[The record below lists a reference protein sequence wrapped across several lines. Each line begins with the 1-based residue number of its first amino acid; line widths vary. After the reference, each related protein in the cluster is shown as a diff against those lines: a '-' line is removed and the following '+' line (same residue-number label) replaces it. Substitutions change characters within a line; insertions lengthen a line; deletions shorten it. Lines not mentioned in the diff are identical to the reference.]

1 MDGFRVICILVAV
14 LATTG
19 RATAADHVRMVTKAD
34 LITVPLNFD
43 TSIVCTMNI
52 VPDNFQWKFYPLS
65 RRQASNPKA
74 HISLTHSH
82 FEIIDERKYEITQKK
97 TSTLNLQAKSDDIAG
112 DYQCLAYYGASVVA
126 SIPWRLTIANIS
138 EFPPQEKIDVTVI
151 PGNTVNWRCEPPEA
165 NPEPYIDYHK
175 NGVYVPPFVQV
186 VTKSLIIPNVT
197 SGNSGSYTCKAGN
210 VCTEKFSPVL
220 FNLKV
225 DKRAPREPPKFIVR
239 PRSVYNVTKG
249 DKVLLECSAV
259 GNPLPKVVWRK
270 ITGIIPE
277 GRSELTPG
285 GLIIKNISAS
295 DNGIYECTHDNSLGK
310 VVHSI
315 TLNYN
320 EAPTINC
327 PQDSIDVNQGEDLEL
342 ECTVTGNPDPEI
354 TWFLNG
360 FVTKDNKIITEGNK
374 IFFKPTEKR
383 HAGNLQVFARNI
395 AGTVYSSI
403 SIKVIPL
410 STTQD
415 NVSENP
421 LPPTRLHRPNSRKFN
436 KHAKMYPPSKPNI
449 TGISDEAVVLRWTVQ
464 NKGLPI
470 QFFKVQYKDF
480 GPANQHDHHNKGKG
494 SKWNTDN
501 PIIEPHIR
509 SYQVNNLKPDH
520 VYRFRIAAV
529 YSNSDNKNSPNSDKF
544 HLRKLDFDKRN
555 PLPVPLITKTESI
568 NTTAVKIYWK
578 CEPSINITIDGFFVN
593 YNSASSAGDYTK
605 ATVDGPQTNS
615 FVLSHLQPDT
625 VYDIKLQSF
634 NSKSASD
641 FSSIMKAKTL
651 GLASTTLSPREP
663 PPSSANTETAGISKL
678 YVFIAAG
685 VLGACGVL
693 FAAIGLLLF
702 CRKQSKQK
710 KTGTRGDHDKACDDH
725 HHIQADATEYVVSP
739 KSGPR
744 TNGCVAPNRITITAN
759 PLADADN
766 KVRSPRSD
774 YESPVFPN
782 LNQNMIEMSCLSSQ
796 NNNCSTGQPSVSGE
810 DSPTNS
816 RDKKNKNREKR
827 IRNKHNVES
836 NTAGENYV

>member
-1 MDGFRVICILVAV
+1 MDGFRVICTILVTV
-14 LATTG
+14 LATRISTTG
-19 RATAADHVRMVTKAD
+19 ADRERMVTKAD
-34 LITVPLNFD
+34 LITVPINFD

-52 VPDNFQWKFYPLS
+52 IPDNFQWKFYPLS
-65 RRQASNPKA
+65 RKQASNPKA

-82 FEIIDERKYEITQKK
+82 YEFVDANKYENTLSKK

-138 EFPPQEKIDVTVI
+138 EFPPQEKIEVTVL
-151 PGNTVNWRCEPPEA
+151 PGNTINWRCDPPEA
-165 NPEPYIDYHK
+165 NPEPYLDYHK
-175 NGVYVPPFVQV
+175 NGIYVPPFVRV
-186 VTKSLIIPNVT
+186 MTKSLIIPNVT
-197 SGNSGSYTCKAGN
+197 TDNSGSYTCKSGN
-210 VCTEKFSPVL
+210 VCNDKVSSVL

-225 DKRAPREPPKFIVR
+225 DKRAPREPPKFIIR
-239 PRSVYNVTKG
+239 PKSVYNVTKG

-259 GNPLPKVVWRK
+259 GNPIPQVVWRK
-270 ITGIIPE
+270 TTGIIPE
-277 GRSELTPG
+277 GRSELIAG
-285 GLIIKNISAS
+285 GLIIKNISES
-295 DNGIYECTHDNSLGK
+295 DDGIYECTLSNSLGK
-310 VVHSI
+310 IVHSI

-320 EAPTINC
+320 DAPSINC
-327 PQDSIDVNQGEDLEL
+327 LQDSIDVIQGENLDL
-342 ECTVTGNPDPEI
+342 ECTVTGTPEPEI

-383 HAGNLQVFARNI
+383 HAGNLQIFARNI
-395 AGTVYSSI
+395 VGTVYSSI
-403 SIKVIPL
+403 FIKVIPL
-410 STTQD
+410 MSTTQD
-415 NVSENP
+415 NVSGKP
-421 LPPTRLHRPNSRKFN
+421 VQPARTHRPNSRKFN
-436 KHAKMYPPSKPNI
+436 KHAKIYPPSKPNI

-480 GPANQHDHHNKGKG
+480 GPADQHDHHSKSKG

-501 PIIEPHIR
+501 PEIDSHIR

-520 VYRFRIAAV
+520 VYKFRIAAV

-568 NTTAVKIYWK
+568 NSTAVKIYWK
-578 CEPSINITIDGFFVN
+578 CDPSTNITIDGFFVN

-615 FVLSHLQPDT
+615 FILSHLQPDT

-651 GLASTTLSPREP
+651 GLTSTTPSPRESP
-663 PPSSANTETAGISKL
+663 PASSNTETAGISKL
-678 YVFIAAG
+678 YVFIATG
-685 VLGACGVL
+685 VLGACVVL

-710 KTGTRGDHDKACDDH
+710 KAGTRGDRDKACDDH

-739 KSGPR
+739 KGAPR
-744 TNGCVAPNRITITAN
+744 TNGCVSPNRITITAN

-766 KVRSPRSD
+766 KVRSSTWF
-774 YESPVFPN
+774 SVVSINTIFPN
-782 LNQNMIEMSCLSSQ
+782 LKFLARIFS
-796 NNNCSTGQPSVSGE
+796 
-810 DSPTNS
+810 
-816 RDKKNKNREKR
+816 R
-827 IRNKHNVES
+827 IR
-836 NTAGENYV
+836 T